1 VDHLDLTAEAPDDV
15 KYGIVHR
22 SDPPRV
28 GVRKDETAK
37 DEKEVDIRE
46 GGSDER
52 KGIEVVRDTEMEGSD
67 ANGGYTTP
75 SIER

>member
-1 VDHLDLTAEAPDDV
+1 
-15 KYGIVHR
+15 
-22 SDPPRV
+22 
-28 GVRKDETAK
+28 VRNDETAK
-37 DEKEVDIRE
+37 DEKQVDVRE

-52 KGIEVVRDTEMEGSD
+52 KGIEVVRDTDMEGGE